1 MRQETCNSNW
11 FAIRGQKGIRLENE
25 IFIAA
30 AASSSGF
37 FHMDHLWISI
47 FFVHL
52 DRYLRCS
59 SSSSASNDQSIE
71 QIQLNISSI
80 ATLSFLS
87 STYTLNIMFKFHN
100 RNQSIVQNKTVTLNG
115 FWSQQLQHRN
125 KIYLSTL
132 RWNCI
137 NATFFSA
144 GTTSATCNKLC
155 DQKIATRTARW
166 VHRSCAKMEER
177 TEFRV
182 YSGPDHSHCIPKW
195 PATITGRL

>member
-71 QIQLNISSI
+71 QIQWNISSI

-87 STYTLNIMFKFHN
+87 STYPLNIMFKFHN
-100 RNQSIVQNKTVTLNG
+100 RNQSSKTVTLNG
-115 FWSQQLQHRN
+115 FCSQQLQHRN

-137 NATFFSA
+137 NAKFFLLERQVLP
-144 GTTSATCNKLC
+144 ATDYATKKLQQELRGGSIGRVRKWRNVLNSEFTV
-155 DQKIATRTARW
+155 DLITRTASRN
-166 VHRSCAKMEER
+166 
-177 TEFRV
+177 
-182 YSGPDHSHCIPKW
+182 
-195 PATITGRL
+195 GRPL